1 MFYHQGYGLM
11 MLEQQKVS
19 PNGFLFTRGPG
30 NYKIPGFGDVPGEF
44 NVSLLKGSVNNRAV
58 YSSKVSS
65 TPNYSEKITLKMIS
79 EINILV
85 TIQGIEYMKAGKHSE
100 C

>member
-1 MFYHQGYGLM
+1 M
-11 MLEQQKVS
+11 MLEQQKMA

-58 YSSKVSS
+58 YSSKVS
-65 TPNYSEKITLKMIS
+65 
-79 EINILV
+79 ILPQY
-85 TIQGIEYMKAGKHSE
+85 TQK
-100 C
+100 